1 MRAFSVCCKSYE
13 MTREAA
19 GYYYVHITLCW
30 PRVTL
35 SEAAMCMCSH
45 EKSEESGRE
54 SENCCCGLK
63 SVERAVKCNIL
74 MFLNARELP
83 LLNNIKVLKHFPNVP
98 ARSAADKR

>member
-1 MRAFSVCCKSYE
+1 MNKQTCRALTLIFMRAFSVSCKSYE

-54 SENCCCGLK
+54 SENCHAAAA
-63 SVERAVKCNIL
+63 AVS
-74 MFLNARELP
+74 R
-83 LLNNIKVLKHFPNVP
+83 VL
-98 ARSAADKR
+98 SAP